1 MIKVRCPICD
11 HWMESASTA
20 EWPEYPFCSARCRT
34 IDLGRWLGEQYRV
47 VPEGE
52 GESPGKHADDSD
64 IP

>member
-1 MIKVRCPICD
+1 
-11 HWMESASTA
+11 MEGASTA
-20 EWPEYPFCSARCRT
+20 DWPEWPFCSARCRT

-52 GESPGKHADDSD
+52 GESPREHADDRD